1 MERRFS
7 YNRKENKTM
16 IEKTVYI
23 AFDGKEFDDYS
34 ECERY
39 EIKELQDK
47 YGKDYLLVYDEN
59 GELIALDNDYWL
71 SKGSVYVVCKF
82 DKALNYL
89 NKIFEN
95 NSANKIYYE
104 GNFPASFYYD
114 FDTKKWGKIEHRIK
128 ELQDEIDMLSKYI
141 VKE

>member
-16 IEKTVYI
+16 TKKTVYI
-23 AFDGKEFDDYS
+23 AFDGKEFEDYG

-39 EIKELQDK
+39 ENKKLQDK

-95 NSANKIYYE
+95 NIVNKIYYE
-104 GNFPASFYYD
+104 GNFPASFYYN
-114 FDTKKWGKIEHRIK
+114 FKIDRWEEIKSRIK